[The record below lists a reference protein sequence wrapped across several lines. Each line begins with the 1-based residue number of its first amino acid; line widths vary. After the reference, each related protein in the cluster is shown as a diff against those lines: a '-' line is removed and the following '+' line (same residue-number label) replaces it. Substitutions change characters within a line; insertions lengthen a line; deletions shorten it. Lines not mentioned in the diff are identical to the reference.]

1 MPHRMQDLSSLTR
14 DQTCPPS
21 VEEQR
26 LGHWTTGE
34 SQFFLI
40 IFLLTWA
47 FEAVKSLYLYT
58 FPQN

>member
-40 IFLLTWA
+40 ILFTDMG
-47 FEAVKSLYLYT
+47 F
-58 FPQN
+58 